1 MEALLPLNEV
11 VIDLNIKYQNTDVN
25 APDSVGTLWS
35 YEEKALAVTT
45 YKLRIG
51 TVQKFYFD
59 SPTSILLYSQG
70 KKEKKKKKE
79 EEEEEEEEVLF
90 YFIYLIVLTDSSF
103 PNLIAKS
110 GSSEIFWRRGE
121 GWTYFH
127 WFILFK
133 N

>member
-1 MEALLPLNEV
+1 M
-11 VIDLNIKYQNTDVN
+11 
-25 APDSVGTLWS
+25 
-35 YEEKALAVTT
+35 AVTT

-70 KKEKKKKKE
+70 KKKKKKK

-121 GWTYFH
+121 G
-127 WFILFK
+127 
-133 N
+133 